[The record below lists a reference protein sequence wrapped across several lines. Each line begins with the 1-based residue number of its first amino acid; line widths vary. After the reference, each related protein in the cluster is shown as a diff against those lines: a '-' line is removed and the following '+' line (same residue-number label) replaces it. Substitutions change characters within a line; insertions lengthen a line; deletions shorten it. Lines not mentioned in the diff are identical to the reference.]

1 VEKSSNKRKETM
13 KIVLLQSNFAKALGQ
28 ISRIVGSRTTLPVLS
43 NVLISASKGKIKFSA
58 TDLEVGI
65 TSQSIGKIEEE
76 GEITIPSRLLSDFV
90 LNNRDESIELSTKN
104 SLAVLK
110 STRFEAQIQGISA
123 EEFPTV
129 PEPPADAIATISRTK
144 MIDALKKVNIAPA
157 TDETRPVLAG
167 IYLQF
172 NGKELVLAATDSY
185 RLAEKKVELDSAATD
200 QKLIVPIR
208 TMAEVLRVI
217 SADNSEDISIS
228 AKENQISFQSGTTY
242 IVSRLIEGSYPN
254 YAQIIP
260 SSTKTTAKVKLPE
273 LLSAVKMSSLFA
285 KDSANNNI
293 KISIG
298 KNMATVSSIASES
311 GSSKSEVEAKTTGE
325 ALEVAFNA
333 RYLLD
338 VLNVMSDDDI
348 TIGFNDSSSA
358 GTIKSEKDENYVY
371 IIMPLKLES

>member
-1 VEKSSNKRKETM
+1 MEKSSNKRKETM

>member
-1 VEKSSNKRKETM
+1 M